1 MKLFIETIHLTGL
14 VPVHKTYDGL
24 VSVTLSSNGT
34 FLLLSADEA
43 RALADKLRAA
53 ADQREVA

>member
-1 MKLFIETIHLTGL
+1 MKLLIRSINTPRPPRVWSTDGEVLVSLDTDGTGL
-14 VPVHKTYDGL
+14 VMTP
-24 VSVTLSSNGT
+24 
-34 FLLLSADEA
+34 DEA